1 MAPHEVGVTEYLANL
16 STTTIVLIAAALTV
30 VRLVL
35 VPFRA
40 AVARALAELAE
51 SLVIASVLVFLIIR
65 PFFVQAF
72 YIPTES
78 MEPTLCGHDAG
89 ISRTGVSYSDSCH
102 DHLFVDKLSYRLR
115 DPHRGEIIVFR
126 AETKADPMHR
136 QENIL
141 IKRLVGVPGDTLEV
155 KRDEHG
161 ELRLFVNGTAAKEPY
176 VAEPMQDR
184 MDAMYATRGPLT
196 LGKGQYFVMG
206 DNRNNSN
213 DSRYWGTLSRDRIIG
228 KALLVFWPLQRIRFV
243 H

>member
-155 KRDEHG
+155 KRDEQG
-161 ELRLFVNGTAAKEPY
+161 ELRLFVNGVAAREPY